1 MILFPVKTAM
11 MQSSSNRRFIHAGDI
26 HIATKPTEI
35 VTVLGS
41 CVAVCLYDG
50 FRGISGMNHY
60 LLPLWKDHDLKTPR
74 YGDISIEHLIENML
88 SNGAKLSSLEAKLFG
103 GANMSEITQE
113 QMMVGK
119 KNIMVANAMLE
130 RYRIPIVAQDIGGN
144 KGRRISMQS
153 QTGKVLLRYVQRGE
167 I

>member
-1 MILFPVKTAM
+1 MTLFLIKTVT

-26 HIATKPTEI
+26 HIATQPTEI

-41 CVAVCLYDG
+41 CVAVCLYDAL
-50 FRGISGMNHY
+50 RGISGMNHY
-60 LLPLWKDHDLKTPR
+60 LLPLWRDHDLKTPR
-74 YGDISIEHLIENML
+74 YGDISIEHLVANML
-88 SNGAKLSSLEAKLFG
+88 SQGAKLSSIEAKLFG

-113 QMMVGK
+113 HMMVGK
-119 KNIMVANAMLE
+119 KNIMVANAILE
-130 RYRIPIVAQDIGGN
+130 KYKIPVVAQDIGGN

-153 QTGKVLLRYVQRGE
+153 QTGKVLLRYVQRGQ

>member
-1 MILFPVKTAM
+1 MLFPVKTAT
-11 MQSSSNRRFIHAGDI
+11 MQSSSNRRFIHAGDV

>member
-11 MQSSSNRRFIHAGDI
+11 MQSSSNRRFIHAGDV